1 LPKSTDWQ
9 KSWEH
14 FLPPTLYAVNF
25 AAETIEA
32 FVETFPQTRQLLS
45 EQEKSVDVE
54 WSEFRRGNKWRLMEV
69 MQLLKWP

>member
-1 LPKSTDWQ
+1 METSADWK

-14 FLPPTLYAVNF
+14 FLTPSLYVANF

-45 EQEKSVDVE
+45 EQEKAVIAN
-54 WSEFRRGNKWRLMEV
+54 FRSWLREKFEPRTAPRERDS
-69 MQLLKWP
+69 